1 MTAFGPFATIQ
12 NVRARSAIRG
22 EADSF
27 CSRGAYPVLTLRRR
41 ANPSHGRAANRVAA
55 DLIARLEPFLSL
67 AQFRTQAMS
76 AFALLSGALG
86 QTRLPR
92 VAALSFLRH

>member
-1 MTAFGPFATIQ
+1 MSPLLALP
-12 NVRARSAIRG
+12 
-22 EADSF
+22 
-27 CSRGAYPVLTLRRR
+27 RR

-86 QTRLPR
+86 QTRLPC
-92 VAALSFLRH
+92 VAALSFLRR